1 MSEARKAP
9 MRSFRCPGRAVLVAS
24 SFVVK
29 AVLRTSCRRF
39 VARRFPEWL
48 QPEPVPVESWN
59 EFLGQLH
66 DRQPSVLKGYGSDV
80 AEKWNFEY
88 LERQMSGSNWR
99 VHLVPKENQRFQRV
113 YGQGI
118 GEGLVSLMSFPEFA
132 KKSLAA
138 DSQHSY
144 YMQVPYTGRPLQELG
159 EDPYGAEMR
168 QDRESFQWL
177 WDVAAKAALGEL
189 DNNQLWIGR
198 GGNLTPCHYDK
209 AENLHIQISGRKH
222 FLLIPPEETFAVYP
236 YPIHHPLDS
245 FSMVDFDRP
254 DLQRFD
260 RFARLQCFE
269 ATLEPGGL
277 LYLPKYWWHQVTQSS
292 GDNISLNFWCAE
304 PPADQMS
311 IFQQNPRCRA
321 LLAHR
326 FLEDFTG
333 GLVERL
339 REVSALPSS
348 FSTARLLTELA
359 DDWAEDTPPAL
370 RRLGDTVKGR
380 LAELMGGLSPEEL
393 QELLEGTCAGQRLFA
408 PVPETEVTTASQG
421 DLGGWLPTQ

>member
-177 WDVAAKAALGEL
+177 WD

-222 FLLIPPEETFAVYP
+222 FLLIPPEETFEPRLRNDKYTHVF
-236 YPIHHPLDS
+236 S
-245 FSMVDFDRP
+245 FSKKSG
-254 DLQRFD
+254 FD

-359 DDWAEDTPPAL
+359 
-370 RRLGDTVKGR
+370 
-380 LAELMGGLSPEEL
+380 ELMGGLSPEDL